1 MTAETTA
8 LLHGA
13 MPPAM
18 SLGMVGIESGPER

>member
-13 MPPAM
+13 MPLAVT
-18 SLGMVGIESGPER
+18 LGLVGIESGRER